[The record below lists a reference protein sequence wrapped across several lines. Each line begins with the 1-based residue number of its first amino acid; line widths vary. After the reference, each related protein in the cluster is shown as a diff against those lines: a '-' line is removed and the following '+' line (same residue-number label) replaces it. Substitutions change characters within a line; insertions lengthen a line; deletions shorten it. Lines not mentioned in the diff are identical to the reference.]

1 MSQPTP
7 STAPTYQPVPAPPP
21 TKRRKKWL
29 WVLGVLAAVVV
40 VIAVASNANK
50 DTGTV
55 TDPGPGAAAQPGP
68 ANSQLAFGQ
77 QVEKDSYVVALSV
90 PAPFKPSSAAFAGE
104 PIVRA
109 VRFEFSFTNKTAK
122 PMNPFEINVQA
133 TANGR
138 QVEKIFDTGIDLPTA
153 DVLPGASTKY
163 AVVFSVPADSVDLTV
178 QVSPGFITDNI
189 YYLGKV

>member
-1 MSQPTP
+1 MSQPT
-7 STAPTYQPVPAPPP
+7 STPPTYQPVPAPPP
-21 TKRRKKWL
+21 TKRKKKWP
-29 WVLGVLAAVVV
+29 WVVGVLAAVIV

-55 TDPGPGAAAQPGP
+55 TEPGAAQQPAP

-77 QVEKDSYVVALSV
+77 QVEKDGYIVVLTG

-109 VRFEFSFTNKTAK
+109 VRFEFAFTNKTAK
-122 PMNPFEINVQA
+122 PMNPFEVNLQA
-133 TANGR
+133 TADGR
-138 QVEKIFDTGIDLPTA
+138 QVKEIFDKGIDLPTT
-153 DVLPGASTKY
+153 DILPGASTRY
-163 AVVFSVPADSVDLTV
+163 SVVFSVPAAPVELTV
-178 QVSPGFITDNI
+178 QVSPGFTTDNV